1 MQLNAMMLGGFLF
14 FSISIGGAVALLVSR
29 LFQHTTQGLSL
40 LCGGFLVGLLVNDI
54 LPSSLKLYDSWGIV
68 LGVIIGYFLFLI
80 LHKSFHPTISLKPSL
95 YLLAIA
101 MFLHTIPLALT
112 IGSLLEDSN
121 FGITL
126 TTSVILHHLPEG
138 FALTI
143 ALLSQGEKLW
153 KLFLCFIG
161 FSIFFIIF
169 VWIGHF
175 TNLSDKGQSML
186 MGISIALIATTSISE
201 FILHNIRTASMKSFL
216 AFLLMGY
223 LLSYVFHIML

>member
-1 MQLNAMMLGGFLF
+1 MILGGFLF
-14 FSISIGGAVALLVSR
+14 FSISIGGAVALFVSR
-29 LFQHTTQGLSL
+29 LFQHITQGLSL
-40 LCGGFLVGLLVNDI
+40 LCGGFLVGLLLNDI
-54 LPSSLKLYDSWGIV
+54 LPSSLKLYDHFGII

-80 LHKSFHPTISLKPSL
+80 LQKSFHPTISLKPSL

-101 MFLHTIPLALT
+101 MFLHTIPLSLT
-112 IGSLLEDSN
+112 VGSLLGESN
-121 FGITL
+121 FSITL

-143 ALLSQGEKLW
+143 ALLSQGERLW
-153 KLFLCFIG
+153 KLFLFFIF

-175 TNLSDKGQSML
+175 TNLTDKGQSLL

-201 FILHNIRTASMKSFL
+201 FILHNIRNVSIKSFL
-216 AFLLMGY
+216 TFLLMGY

>member
-1 MQLNAMMLGGFLF
+1 MNAIMIGGYLF
-14 FSISIGGAVALLVSR
+14 FSISIGGAVALFVSR
-29 LFQHTTQGLSL
+29 LFQHTTKGLSL
-40 LCGGFLVGLLVNDI
+40 LCGGFLLGLLVNDI
-54 LPSSLKLYDSWGIV
+54 LPSSLEIYDPLGII
-68 LGVIIGYFLFLI
+68 LGVVVGYFLFLI
-80 LHKSFHPTISLKPSL
+80 LHKSFHPTIPLKPSL

-112 IGSLLEDSN
+112 VGSLLGDSN

-153 KLFLCFIG
+153 KLFVCFVG
-161 FSIFFIIF
+161 FSLFFVAF

-175 TNLSDKGQSML
+175 TDLTDKGQSML

-201 FILHNIRTASMKSFL
+201 FILYNIRTVSIKA
-216 AFLLMGY
+216 LLTFVLIGY
-223 LLSYVFHIML
+223 LLSYLFHRML

>member
-1 MQLNAMMLGGFLF
+1 MSAMILGGFLF
-14 FSISIGGAVALLVSR
+14 FSISIGGAVALFVSR

-40 LCGGFLVGLLVNDI
+40 LCGGFLVGLLINDI
-54 LPSSLKLYDSWGIV
+54 LPSSLGLYDPLGIV
-68 LGVIIGYFLFLI
+68 LGVVIGYFLFLM

-95 YLLAIA
+95 YLLGIA
-101 MFLHTIPLALT
+101 MLLHTIPLSLT
-112 IGSLLEDSN
+112 VGSLLGDSN

-143 ALLSQGEKLW
+143 ALLSQGERLW
-153 KLFLCFIG
+153 KLFLYFIC

-175 TNLSDKGQSML
+175 TNLTEKGQSML

-201 FILHNIRTASMKSFL
+201 FIIHNIRTVSIKSFL

>member
-14 FSISIGGAVALLVSR
+14 FSISIGGAVALFVSR

-54 LPSSLKLYDSWGIV
+54 LPSSLKMYDSFGII
-68 LGVIIGYFLFLI
+68 LGVIIGYLLFLI
-80 LHKSFHPTISLKPSL
+80 LHKSFHSTITLKPSL

-101 MFLHTIPLALT
+101 MLLHTIPLALT
-112 IGSLLEDSN
+112 VGNLLGN
-121 FGITL
+121 ATFGITI

-143 ALLSQGEKLW
+143 ALLSQGERLW
-153 KLFLCFIG
+153 KLFLCFSG
-161 FSIFFIIF
+161 FSIFFSLF

-175 TNLSDKGQSML
+175 TELSNQGQSML
-186 MGISIALIATTSISE
+186 MGVSIALIATTSISE
-201 FILHNIRTASMKSFL
+201 FILHNIRHVPKRSFL
-216 AFLLMGY
+216 TFILMGY
-223 LLSYVFHIML
+223 LLSYVFHIMV

>member
-1 MQLNAMMLGGFLF
+1 MIGGYLF
-14 FSISIGGAVALLVSR
+14 FSISIGGAVALFVSR
-29 LFQHTTQGLSL
+29 LFQHTTKGLSL
-40 LCGGFLVGLLVNDI
+40 LCGGFLLGLLVNDI
-54 LPSSLKLYDSWGIV
+54 LPSSIEIYDPLGII
-68 LGVIIGYFLFLI
+68 LGVVVGYFLFLI
-80 LHKSFHPTISLKPSL
+80 LHKSFHPTIPLKPSL

-112 IGSLLEDSN
+112 VGSLLGDSN

-153 KLFLCFIG
+153 KLFVCFVG
-161 FSIFFIIF
+161 FSLFFVAF

-175 TNLSDKGQSML
+175 TDLTDKGQSML

-201 FILHNIRTASMKSFL
+201 FILYNIRTVSIKA
-216 AFLLMGY
+216 LLTFVLIGY
-223 LLSYVFHIML
+223 LLSYLFHRML

>member
-1 MQLNAMMLGGFLF
+1 MILGGFLF
-14 FSISIGGAVALLVSR
+14 FSISIGGAVALFVSR

-40 LCGGFLVGLLVNDI
+40 LCGGFLVGLLINDI
-54 LPSSLKLYDSWGIV
+54 LPSSLGLYDPIGII
-68 LGVIIGYFLFLI
+68 LGVVIGYFLFLL

-95 YLLAIA
+95 YLLGIA
-101 MFLHTIPLALT
+101 MFLHTIPLSLT
-112 IGSLLEDSN
+112 VGSLLGDSN

-143 ALLSQGEKLW
+143 ALISQGERLW
-153 KLFLCFIG
+153 KLFLYFIC

-175 TNLSDKGQSML
+175 TNLTEKGQSML

-201 FILHNIRTASMKSFL
+201 FILHNIRTVSLKSFL

>member
-1 MQLNAMMLGGFLF
+1 MNAIMLGGYLF
-14 FSISIGGAVALLVSR
+14 FSISIGGAVALFVSK
-29 LFQHTTQGLSL
+29 LFQHTTKGLSL

-54 LPSSLKLYDSWGIV
+54 LPSSLAIYDPFGIL
-68 LGVIIGYFLFLI
+68 LGVVVGYILFLI
-80 LHKSFHPTISLKPSL
+80 LHKSFHPTIPLKPSL

-112 IGSLLEDSN
+112 VGSLLGDSN

-153 KLFLCFIG
+153 KLLVCFMV
-161 FSIFFIIF
+161 FSLFFVAF

-175 TNLSDKGQSML
+175 TNLTDKGQSML

-201 FILHNIRTASMKSFL
+201 FILFNIRTVSIKSWLTFIL
-216 AFLLMGY
+216 IGY
-223 LLSYVFHIML
+223 LLSYVFHRML

>member
-1 MQLNAMMLGGFLF
+1 MIGGYLF
-14 FSISIGGAVALLVSR
+14 FSISIGGAVALFVSR
-29 LFQHTTQGLSL
+29 LFQHTTKGLSL
-40 LCGGFLVGLLVNDI
+40 LCGGFLLGLLVNDI
-54 LPSSLKLYDSWGIV
+54 LPSSLEIYDPLGII
-68 LGVIIGYFLFLI
+68 LGVVVGYFLFLI
-80 LHKSFHPTISLKPSL
+80 LHKSFHPTIPLKPSL

-112 IGSLLEDSN
+112 VGSLLGDSN

-153 KLFLCFIG
+153 KLFVCFVG
-161 FSIFFIIF
+161 FSLFFVAF

-175 TNLSDKGQSML
+175 TDLTDKGQSML

-201 FILHNIRTASMKSFL
+201 FILYNIRTVSIKA
-216 AFLLMGY
+216 LLTFVLIGY
-223 LLSYVFHIML
+223 LLSYLFHRML